1 MRILVHSYAFYPS
14 IGGIESISDILAR
27 EWVKAGHEVKLITL
41 TPNSGDENKSPYS
54 VIRRPGLI
62 SQISLTH
69 WCDIIF
75 QNNISLQLIWPRY
88 LFWKPAVVAIQTWI
102 VRNDGSKNWREMIK
116 VQLLKNVHCIS
127 ISRAVAEHLPVSS
140 PVIGNPFQDEIF
152 KLMPDVTRLNDLI
165 FVGRLVSDKGLDVL
179 LSALAHLK
187 DKGMKPGL
195 TVVGEGSES
204 GNLQAQV
211 KELNLDDQVVF
222 IGLKKDRELAE
233 ILNAHRI
240 MVVPSRWAEPF
251 GIVALEGIAC
261 GCVVVGSEAGG
272 LIEAMGPCGMT
283 FPNGDPD
290 ALANRLSE
298 ILEDHSRSEILLKK
312 RVNHLRSFKSEAVA
326 RQYLDC
332 FHSVIK

>member
-14 IGGIESISDILAR
+14 IGGIETISDILAR

-41 TPNSGDENKSPYS
+41 TPNPGDEKKLPYA
-54 VIRRPGLI
+54 VIRCPSLI

-75 QNNISLQLIWPRY
+75 QNNISLQLIWPCY

-102 VRNDGSKNWREMIK
+102 GRDDGSTSWRDLLK
-116 VQLLKNVHCIS
+116 RQLLRGIHCIS

-140 PVIGNPFQDEIF
+140 PIIGNPFQGEIF
-152 KLMPDVTRLNDLI
+152 RLIPDVSRHKDLI

-179 LSALAHLK
+179 LSVLARLK
-187 DKGMKPGL
+187 DNGLKPGL
-195 TVVGEGSES
+195 TVVGEGPERDK
-204 GNLQAQV
+204 LKTQV
-211 KELNLDDQVVF
+211 KKLNLDDQVVF

-240 MVVPSRWAEPF
+240 MVIPSRWAEPF

-261 GCVVVGSEAGG
+261 GCVVIGSEAGG
-272 LIEAMGPCGMT
+272 LIDAIGPCGLT

-290 ALANRLSE
+290 ALANQIYE
-298 ILEDHSRSEILLKK
+298 IYEDLSRSEDFLKN
-312 RVNHLRSFKSEAVA
+312 RDNHLQSFKGEGVA

-332 FHSVIK
+332 FHGVIK